1 MDFTKFY
8 STQVIKASEVIDS
21 VEKNAKIALTYLPEQ
36 VRSAAEMFH
45 NASFEFVRA
54 QNDAWTVYTE
64 SLQKAV
70 VPAVKEVKV
79 NV

>member
-8 STQVIKASEVIDS
+8 PTQVIKASEVIDT
-21 VEKNAKIALTYLPEQ
+21 VEKTAKTALTYLPEQ

-54 QNDAWTVYTE
+54 QNDAWTAYTE

-70 VPAVKEVKV
+70 VPAAKEDKVKA
-79 NV
+79 

>member
-21 VEKNAKIALTYLPEQ
+21 VEKTAKTALTYLPEQ

-45 NASFEFVRA
+45 TASFEFVRA
-54 QNDAWTVYTE
+54 QNDAWTAYTE

-70 VPAVKEVKV
+70 VPAAEEVKV
-79 NV
+79 KA